1 MAKDLATK
9 PARGGGKALALL
21 SQELASLA
29 QDESAL
35 VPASS
40 GAFLS
45 VKGKRFTFQ
54 DAVLEE
60 PLQVIIVD
68 HALTNAFY
76 PDGYDPNNPK
86 SPDCWAVGKVEGD
99 MAPPADLATRVN
111 DACAGCPNNAFGS
124 ADTGRGKACKNGRIL
139 ATLILDADVRK
150 ITEKTIEEAPLAY
163 LRLSPTALKPFN
175 GYLKRITGQLTKPLF
190 AVVTALRFDENM
202 EQPVVLPDFVGEL
215 TDEGAIR
222 AIMRKREEI
231 QEELLAG
238 YPKFERGEAD
248 ERVVRKKPRA
258 GANRTVKDKHKPAA
272 KAPIRKGKF

>member
-1 MAKDLATK
+1 MAKDLVSK
-9 PARGGGKALALL
+9 PARGGGKALAVL
-21 SQELASLA
+21 SQELAQMA
-29 QDESAL
+29 QDESAN

-54 DAVLEE
+54 DAVLED

-76 PDGYDPNNPK
+76 SDGYDPNNPK
-86 SPDCWAVGKVEGD
+86 SPDCWAVGKTEGD
-99 MAPPADLATRVN
+99 LAPPADLDTKVS

-124 ADTGRGKACKNGRIL
+124 AETGRGKACKNGRIL
-139 ATLILDADVRK
+139 AVLILDADVRK
-150 ITEKTIEEAPLAY
+150 ITEKTIAEAQLAY
-163 LRLSPTALKPFN
+163 IRISPTALKPFN
-175 GYLKRITGQLTKPLF
+175 GFLKRITGQLSKPLF

-202 EQPVVLPDFVGEL
+202 EQPVLIPDFVGEL

-222 AIMRKREEI
+222 AIMRKREEL

-238 YPKFERGEAD
+238 YPKREASEER
-248 ERVVRKKPRA
+248 PRA
-258 GANRTVKDKHKPAA
+258 RGKRAAPAPA
-272 KAPIRKGKF
+272 KKVPAKRGKSKEEPRRGKF

>member
-1 MAKDLATK
+1 MAKDLAK
-9 PARGGGKALALL
+9 PGRGGGGKALAVL
-21 SQELASLA
+21 SQELAQLA
-29 QDESAL
+29 QDESAG
-35 VPASS
+35 VPSAS

-45 VKGKRFTFQ
+45 TKGKRFTFQ

-68 HALTNAFY
+68 HALTNTFY
-76 PDGYDPNNPK
+76 ADGYDPNNPQ
-86 SPDCWAVGKVEGD
+86 SPACWAVGKTEGD
-99 MAPPADLATRVN
+99 LAPPPDLDTRVN

-139 ATLILDADVRK
+139 AVLILDADVRK
-150 ITEKTIEEAPLAY
+150 ITEKTIEEASLAY

-175 GYLKRITGQLTKPLF
+175 GFLKRITGQLSKPLF
-190 AVVTALRFDENM
+190 AVVTALRFDDEM

-222 AIMRKREEI
+222 AIMRKREEL

-238 YPKFERGEAD
+238 YPKREAGEERPKGRGKRAQAAP
-248 ERVVRKKPRA
+248 VKK
-258 GANRTVKDKHKPAA
+258 TEKKA
-272 KAPIRKGKF
+272 KAPVRKGKF